1 MGGFHICFNF
11 LRAIG
16 QHMEYSGLEDVWVET
31 GVFGQNTA
39 SKVLEGKAYYRAV
52 RGHLLTYE
60 ALWHLRLQYFREW
73 LARRHQMLTPN
84 VESQI
89 ELLVSTITSKASR
102 EDISEVSGLVT
113 AVQNQGLTDLL

>member
-1 MGGFHICFNF
+1 MLCHFIILLLLWAKQNDYNDVVLCMGGLHICFSF

-39 SKVLEGKAYYRAV
+39 SKVLEGKAYNYRAV

-60 ALWHLRLQYFREW
+60 TLWRLRLQYFREW
-73 LARRHQMLTPN
+73 LTRRDTGTPN
-84 VESQI
+84 VES
-89 ELLVSTITSKASR
+89 E
-102 EDISEVSGLVT
+102 
-113 AVQNQGLTDLL
+113 NF